1 MSIELAVIGGTGVYA
16 LGELADVES
25 HQPVTPYGA
34 PSGPI
39 RVGTFA
45 GKRVAFLAR
54 HGEGHSL
61 PPHKINYRANLA
73 ALKAIGATRVLAM
86 NTVGGITANCGPR
99 VLACPDQLI
108 DYTWGRIST
117 LCEEPGTEVLHVDFG
132 DPYTP
137 SLRAEVIAAAKRAGV
152 AVVDGGCYGATQ
164 GPRLETRSEIAR
176 MRRDGCDLVG
186 MTGMPEAGLARE
198 LGLDYACLAIVANWA
213 AGAGPDV
220 DEVITL
226 QDVLDNVAAAMDGV
240 PRLLRAMLA
249 GDGSAPVFEDDEV
262 EAVVAEVA
270 AEGVAVGGEEGPSS

>member
-1 MSIELAVIGGTGVYA
+1 MSTIDLAIIGGTGVYA
-16 LGELADVES
+16 LGELADVETR
-25 HQPVTPYGA
+25 QPDTSYGA

-39 RVGTFA
+39 RVGTLE

-54 HGEGHSL
+54 HGEGHAL

-73 ALKAIGATRVLAM
+73 ALKAMGATRVLAL
-86 NTVGGITANCGPR
+86 NTVGGIGERFGPR

-117 LCEEPGTEVLHVDFG
+117 LCEEPGSDVLHVDFG

-137 SLRAEVIAAAKRAGV
+137 SLRARVIAAAAQGGV
-152 AVVDGGCYGATQ
+152 ALVEGGCYGATQ
-164 GPRLETRSEIAR
+164 GPRLETKAEIAR

-198 LGLDYACLAIVANWA
+198 LRLDYACLAIVANWA

-226 QDVLDNVAAAMDGV
+226 QDVLDNVRAAMDGV
-240 PRLLRAMLA
+240 PRLLRSLLA
-249 GDGSAPVFEDDEV
+249 G
-262 EAVVAEVA
+262 
-270 AEGVAVGGEEGPSS
+270 